1 MKEND
6 NIRNCLREAIRQE
19 ETARPTMPADL
30 NARLMRRMEQETV
43 RKQGGKRLR
52 KLWPWI
58 AAACVAAFIV
68 VYTAPPET
76 DVKECPRMTKM
87 TKAETPHRRT
97 SDISDISDIAD
108 MTDIPAMA
116 KPEKEIKAT
125 QIAHKVLKT
134 NRHTTPEKKEKSE
147 AKELE
152 TLTAECQQ
160 EVLTAEC
167 QQDKECDL
175 AMAEKPTED
184 PKPRT
189 ISESDLPITRP
200 ENLKYTKEEI
210 ALMKRQAAEAYIKW
224 MELELEIAKY
234 NIEQTANIK

>member
-1 MKEND
+1 MKENA
-6 NIRNCLREAIRQE
+6 NIKDCLREAIRHE
-19 ETARPTMPADL
+19 EMARPSMPADL
-30 NARLMRRMEQETV
+30 NARLMRRMGQETE

-58 AAACVAAFIV
+58 AAACVSAFIV
-68 VYTAPPET
+68 VYTAPPEKVGHGDRYT
-76 DVKECPRMTKM
+76 DPNFRVSVPVPMTQ
-87 TKAETPHRRT
+87 TAV
-97 SDISDISDIAD
+97 
-108 MTDIPAMA
+108 A
-116 KPEKEIKAT
+116 KPEKEIKAA

-134 NRHTTPEKKEKSE
+134 NRHTTSKTEEKSE
-147 AKELE
+147 AKGQE

-224 MELELEIAKY
+224 MKLELEIAKY
-234 NIEQTANIK
+234 NIEQTAYNK

>member
-1 MKEND
+1 MKENA
-6 NIRNCLREAIRQE
+6 NIKDCLREAIRQE

-30 NARLMRRMEQETV
+30 NARLMRRMEQETE
-43 RKQGGKRLR
+43 RKLGGKHLR

-76 DVKECPRMTKM
+76 DVKECQPMTKM

-97 SDISDISDIAD
+97 SDISDIAD

-160 EVLTAEC
+160 EVLTTEC

-224 MELELEIAKY
+224 MKLELEIAKY

>member
-6 NIRNCLREAIRQE
+6 NIRDCLREAIRQE

-30 NARLMRRMEQETV
+30 NARLMRRMEQETE
-43 RKQGGKRLR
+43 RKLGGKHLR

-76 DVKECPRMTKM
+76 DVKECQPMTKM

-97 SDISDISDIAD
+97 SDISDIAD

-184 PKPRT
+184 TKPRT

>member
-1 MKEND
+1 MKENA
-6 NIRNCLREAIRQE
+6 NIKDCLREAIRQE

-30 NARLMRRMEQETV
+30 NARLMRRMGQETE
-43 RKQGGKRLR
+43 RKQERKRLR

-68 VYTAPPET
+68 VYTAPPE
-76 DVKECPRMTKM
+76 KEAKVCPPMAKTTM
-87 TKAETPHRRT
+87 AEAPHT
-97 SDISDISDIAD
+97 HTTDISDI
-108 MTDIPAMA
+108 TNIPVMA
-116 KPEKEIKAT
+116 KPEKELKAA
-125 QIAHKVLKT
+125 QIAQKVLKT

-147 AKELE
+147 AKGQE

-160 EVLTAEC
+160 EVLTTEC

-175 AMAEKPTED
+175 AMAEKATED
-184 PKPRT
+184 AKPRT

-224 MELELEIAKY
+224 MKLELEIAKY

>member
-1 MKEND
+1 MKENA
-6 NIRNCLREAIRQE
+6 NIKDCLREAIRQE

-30 NARLMRRMEQETV
+30 NARLMRRMEQETE
-43 RKQGGKRLR
+43 RKLGGKHLR

-68 VYTAPPET
+68 VYTAPPE
-76 DVKECPRMTKM
+76 KEAKVCPPMAKTTM
-87 TKAETPHRRT
+87 AEAPHT
-97 SDISDISDIAD
+97 HTTDISDI
-108 MTDIPAMA
+108 TNIPVMA

-134 NRHTTPEKKEKSE
+134 NRHTTSKTEEKSE
-147 AKELE
+147 AKGQE

-160 EVLTAEC
+160 EVLTTEC

-175 AMAEKPTED
+175 AMAEKPTEA

>member
-1 MKEND
+1 MKENN
-6 NIRNCLREAIRQE
+6 NIKDCLREAIRQE
-19 ETARPTMPADL
+19 ETARPTMPSDL
-30 NARLMRRMEQETV
+30 NARMMRRMGQETE
-43 RKQGGKRLR
+43 RKQERKRLR

-68 VYTAPPET
+68 VYTAPPE
-76 DVKECPRMTKM
+76 KEAKVCPPMAKTTM
-87 TKAETPHRRT
+87 AETPHRRT
-97 SDISDISDIAD
+97 SDISDIAD

-134 NRHTTPEKKEKSE
+134 NRHTTSKTEEKSE
-147 AKELE
+147 AKGQE

-160 EVLTAEC
+160 EVLTTEC

-175 AMAEKPTED
+175 AMAEKATED
-184 PKPRT
+184 AKPRT

-224 MELELEIAKY
+224 MKLELEIAKY

>member
-6 NIRNCLREAIRQE
+6 NIRDCLREAIRQE

-30 NARLMRRMEQETV
+30 NARLMRHMGQETE
-43 RKQGGKRLR
+43 RKQERKRLR

-68 VYTAPPET
+68 VYTAPPE
-76 DVKECPRMTKM
+76 KEAKVCPPMAKTTM
-87 TKAETPHRRT
+87 AEAPHT
-97 SDISDISDIAD
+97 HTTDISDI
-108 MTDIPAMA
+108 TNIPAVA

-134 NRHTTPEKKEKSE
+134 NRHTTSKTEEKSE
-147 AKELE
+147 AKGQE

-160 EVLTAEC
+160 EVLTTEC

-184 PKPRT
+184 TKPRT
-189 ISESDLPITRP
+189 ISESDRPITRP

-224 MELELEIAKY
+224 MKLELEIAKY

>member
-1 MKEND
+1 MKENN
-6 NIRNCLREAIRQE
+6 NIKDCLREAIRQE

-30 NARLMRRMEQETV
+30 NARLMRCMGQETE
-43 RKQGGKRLR
+43 RKQERKRIR

-76 DVKECPRMTKM
+76 DVKECQPMTKM

-97 SDISDISDIAD
+97 SDISDIADI
-108 MTDIPAMA
+108 TDIPAMA

-160 EVLTAEC
+160 
-167 QQDKECDL
+167 DKECDL

-184 PKPRT
+184 AKPRT

-200 ENLKYTKEEI
+200 ENLRYTKEEI

>member
-6 NIRNCLREAIRQE
+6 NIRDCLREAIRQE

-30 NARLMRRMEQETV
+30 NARLMRRMEQETE
-43 RKQGGKRLR
+43 RKLGGKHLR

-76 DVKECPRMTKM
+76 DVKECQPMTKM

-97 SDISDISDIAD
+97 SDISDIAD

-160 EVLTAEC
+160 EVLTTEC

-175 AMAEKPTED
+175 AMAEKATED
-184 PKPRT
+184 AKPRT

>member
-6 NIRNCLREAIRQE
+6 NIRDCLREAIRQE

-30 NARLMRRMEQETV
+30 NARLMRRMEQETE
-43 RKQGGKRLR
+43 RKLGGKHLR

-68 VYTAPPET
+68 VYTAPPE
-76 DVKECPRMTKM
+76 KEAKVCPPMAKTTM
-87 TKAETPHRRT
+87 AEAPHT
-97 SDISDISDIAD
+97 HTTDISDI
-108 MTDIPAMA
+108 TNIPVMA

-160 EVLTAEC
+160 EVLTTEC

-175 AMAEKPTED
+175 AMAEKATED
-184 PKPRT
+184 AKPRT

-224 MELELEIAKY
+224 MKLELEIAKY

>member
-1 MKEND
+1 MKENN
-6 NIRNCLREAIRQE
+6 NIKDCLREAIRQE

-30 NARLMRRMEQETV
+30 NARLMRRMGQETE
-43 RKQGGKRLR
+43 RKQERKRLR

-68 VYTAPPET
+68 VYTAPPE
-76 DVKECPRMTKM
+76 KEAKVCPPMAKTTM
-87 TKAETPHRRT
+87 AEAPHT
-97 SDISDISDIAD
+97 HTTDISDI
-108 MTDIPAMA
+108 TNIPVMA

-134 NRHTTPEKKEKSE
+134 NRHTTSKTEEKSE
-147 AKELE
+147 AKGQE

-160 EVLTAEC
+160 EVLTTEC

-175 AMAEKPTED
+175 AMAEKATED
-184 PKPRT
+184 AKPRT

-224 MELELEIAKY
+224 MKLELEIAKY